1 MVSIILPPS
10 ALAHLIEGG
19 AIVIRGNDEDLEIS
33 VEPFDL
39 RGSVGEAILNVIP
52 MLGAKQ

>member
-1 MVSIILPPS
+1 MVSIGLPPS

-19 AIVIRGNDEDLEIS
+19 TLI
-33 VEPFDL
+33 L
-39 RGSVGEAILNVIP
+39 RGGEEDIELYAESYDLAGDVGEAILRVIP

>member
-1 MVSIILPPS
+1 MLSIGLPPS

-19 AIVIRGNDEDLEIS
+19 TLI
-33 VEPFDL
+33 L
-39 RGSVGEAILNVIP
+39 RGGEEDIELYAESYDLAGDVGEAILRVIP

>member
-1 MVSIILPPS
+1 MVSISLPPS

-19 AIVIRGNDEDLEIS
+19 AIVIRGDAEDLEIS

-39 RGSVGEAILNVIP
+39 HGSVGEAILNVIP